1 MLSLGE
7 RGNCAL
13 ATGARGPTGRIKT
26 IKQGGL
32 VEGDHTALWAKDVP
46 NRKKKKKNPPT
57 HPPRNQRK
65 TEIIIVLKCALSR
78 LERLKRVWVR
88 KITPTI
94 EPRESG
100 ACRIERRCGIRK
112 RSLAWLGDI
121 QQGDAKSGGRLTV

>member
-46 NRKKKKKNPPT
+46 NRKKKKKKST
-57 HPPRNQRK
+57 HPPTQEPEKDGNHH
-65 TEIIIVLKCALSR
+65 R
-78 LERLKRVWVR
+78 LEVCPEPLGTTEARL
-88 KITPTI
+88 
-94 EPRESG
+94 G
-100 ACRIERRCGIRK
+100 
-112 RSLAWLGDI
+112 
-121 QQGDAKSGGRLTV
+121 